1 MRLIWSRRAVAD
13 LRELRAFIE
22 QDAPGAA
29 KRITERIVELI
40 ETMIPANPKIGRPG
54 RVSGTR
60 ELVLG
65 GTPYVVPYRIR
76 DGNIVILR
84 VLHGARRWPDR
95 L

>member
-1 MRLIWSRRAVAD
+1 VRLIWSRRAVAD
-13 LRELRAFIE
+13 LRELRALIG

-29 KRITERIVELI
+29 KRITERIVESI

-65 GTPYVVPYRIR
+65 GTPYIVPYGIR

-84 VLHGARRWPDR
+84 VLLGARRWPDR

>member
-1 MRLIWSRRAVAD
+1 LRLIWSRRAVAD

-29 KRITERIVELI
+29 KRITERIVESI

>member
-1 MRLIWSRRAVAD
+1 VRLIWSRRAVAD
-13 LRELRAFIE
+13 LRELRALIG

-29 KRITERIVELI
+29 KRITERIVESI

-65 GTPYVVPYRIR
+65 GTPCIVPYGIR

-84 VLHGARRWPDR
+84 VLQGALRWPDR

>member
-1 MRLIWSRRAVAD
+1 VRLIWSRRAVAD

-29 KRITERIVELI
+29 KRITERIVESI

-65 GTPYVVPYRIR
+65 GTPCIVPYRIR

-84 VLHGARRWPDR
+84 VLQGARRWPDR

>member
-29 KRITERIVELI
+29 KRITERIVESI